1 MFFQMQMIEIKKMIG
16 KPMVTHGAVMEQKSM
31 KVRVWKLKKTSFRIS
46 NNKEVNDKFQKHV
59 FRFTDG
65 YNGKTVLVY
74 MGDSEA
80 YQNLSHGNRKRNN
93 RPHKRSKPSLNLRQM

>member
-1 MFFQMQMIEIKKMIG
+1 M
-16 KPMVTHGAVMEQKSM
+16 
-31 KVRVWKLKKTSFRIS
+31 KKTSFRIS
-46 NNKEVNDKFQKHV
+46 NNKEVSDKFQKHV

-80 YQNLSHGNRKRNN
+80 YQNLPHGNRKRNN
-93 RPHKRSKPSLNLRQM
+93 RPHKRSKPSLINTIKSQTNVAPKAVFESMKSEQFQEILDK